1 MITYK
6 GSELWK
12 NIEYTNDIDQLSN
25 MSKYIDGAVL
35 YHETIKDEDNLRFFK
50 EAQTH
55 WMTKV
60 KVKVRIRKNEKTAN
74 IQTRS

>member
-1 MITYK
+1 MIEYK

-35 YHETIKDEDNLRFFK
+35 YHETIKDEDNLQFFRK
-50 EAQTH
+50 AQEH
-55 WMTKV
+55 WISKV
-60 KVKVRIRKNEKTAN
+60 MIKVRIRKHENTPS
-74 IQTRS
+74 I